1 MTSERRKGER
11 HFLGGPEAPYSKG
24 LMARALT
31 AVGVGEESAYELAR
45 LTERDLAKRGE
56 VSVDLDRLRELAV
69 EVLGEERGSRAVRQL
84 RRFRDLQ
91 ELDLPVILLVGGGTG
106 TGKST
111 VATEVAYRLGI
122 TRVTSTD
129 FVRQTM
135 RAFFAREFM
144 PSFHYSSFEAGLGLS
159 KAEEEES
166 GDAALLGFLDQTRN
180 VLTGVEA
187 ALQRA
192 LDEGWSMV
200 LEGVHL
206 VPGMITTELRG
217 ALVVHCVL
225 AIHDEEIHRTHFW
238 IRDAT
243 SEGVRPVD
251 RYIGGLPEIRMI
263 QEYVL
268 ERAARADV
276 PVIENESQNDAVSAV
291 MNLVLEQAERAAA
304 QGVR

>member
-45 LTERDLAKRGE
+45 LTESDLAQRGE

-135 RAFFAREFM
+135 RAFFAKEFM
-144 PSFHYSSFEAGLGLS
+144 PSIHYSSFEAGLGLS

-206 VPGMITTELRG
+206 VPGMITTELQG
-217 ALVVHCVL
+217 ALVVQCVL
-225 AIHDEEIHRTHFW
+225 AIRDEEIHRTHFW

-243 SEGVRPVD
+243 TDGMRPVD
-251 RYIGGLPEIRMI
+251 RYIAGLPEIRMI

-276 PVIENESQNDAVSAV
+276 PVIANESQNEAVSAV
-291 MNLVLEQAERAAA
+291 MNLVLEQAERVAA

>member
-1 MTSERRKGER
+1 
-11 HFLGGPEAPYSKG
+11 
-24 LMARALT
+24 
-31 AVGVGEESAYELAR
+31 
-45 LTERDLAKRGE
+45 
-56 VSVDLDRLRELAV
+56 
-69 EVLGEERGSRAVRQL
+69 L

-144 PSFHYSSFEAGLGLS
+144 PSIHFSSFEAGLGLTR
-159 KAEEEES
+159 AEEEES

-200 LEGVHL
+200 LEGIHL
-206 VPGMITTELRG
+206 VPGMLTTDLEG
-217 ALVVHCVL
+217 VLVVQCVL

-251 RYIGGLPEIRMI
+251 KYIAGLPEIRMI
-263 QEYVL
+263 QEYL
-268 ERAARADV
+268 LDRAAKCDV
-276 PVIENESQNDAVSAV
+276 PVIENESQHDAVAAV
-291 MNLVLEQAERAAA
+291 LELVLEQAERAAA
-304 QGVR
+304 ATR

>member
-1 MTSERRKGER
+1 VTSERRKGER

-45 LTERDLAKRGE
+45 LTESDLAKRGE

-135 RAFFAREFM
+135 RAFFAKEFM
-144 PSFHYSSFEAGLGLS
+144 PSIHYSSFEAGLGLS

-243 SEGVRPVD
+243 TDGVRPVD

>member
-1 MTSERRKGER
+1 VTSERRKGER

-45 LTERDLAKRGE
+45 LTESDLAKRGE

-69 EVLGEERGSRAVRQL
+69 DVLGEERGSRAVRQL

-135 RAFFAREFM
+135 RAFFAKEFM
-144 PSFHYSSFEAGLGLS
+144 PSIHYSSFEAGLGLS

-238 IRDAT
+238 IRDVT
-243 SEGVRPVD
+243 SDGVRPVD

-276 PVIENESQNDAVSAV
+276 PVIENESQNAAVSAV